1 MNEIKDIIEYCEIE
15 NKREKLNRNKI
26 LIPRIKRVMSDL
38 CININVSKYAYY
50 KSILQSKNCSPSE
63 REAILEEI
71 ERLNKDKNI
80 IEYIELEKYLQSL
93 YDEIID
99 YYRTI
104 QEDLRYELLEL
115 DTPDI
120 YVLQKPIDENGYKEA
135 KHIINKDAIV
145 RYKDSFKETLIMPN
159 KENSSK
165 RKNRHFY
172 NQVSFRYLEELS
184 KDYNFD
190 LDNKDIGKVKVL
202 K

>member
-15 NKREKLNRNKI
+15 KKREKLNRNKV
-26 LIPRIKRVMSDL
+26 LIPHIKRLMSDL

-50 KSILQSKNCSPSE
+50 KSNLQSENSSETE
-63 REAILEEI
+63 REYYLEE
-71 ERLNKDKNI
+71 LNKLSKDKNVL
-80 IEYIELEKYLQSL
+80 EYIEFEKYLNSL
-93 YDEIID
+93 YEEIID

-104 QEDLRYELLEL
+104 QEELRYELLEL

-120 YVLQKPIDENGYKEA
+120 YVLQKSIDDNGYKEA

-145 RYKDSFKETLIMPN
+145 GYKGSFKETLIMPN
-159 KENSSK
+159 KINSSK

-184 KDYNFD
+184 KDCTFD
-190 LDNKDIGKVKVL
+190 LETKNIGKVKIL

>member
-15 NKREKLNRNKI
+15 KKREKLNRNKV
-26 LIPRIKRVMSDL
+26 LIPHIKRLMSDL

-50 KSILQSKNCSPSE
+50 KSNLQSENSSETE
-63 REAILEEI
+63 REYYLEE
-71 ERLNKDKNI
+71 LNKLSNDKNVL
-80 IEYIELEKYLQSL
+80 EYIEFEKYLNSL
-93 YDEIID
+93 YEEIID

-104 QEDLRYELLEL
+104 QEELRYELLEL

-120 YVLQKPIDENGYKEA
+120 YVLQKPIDDNGYKKA

-145 RYKDSFKETLIMPN
+145 GYKGSFKETLIMPN
-159 KENSSK
+159 KINSSK

-184 KDYNFD
+184 KDYTFD
-190 LDNKDIGKVKVL
+190 LDNKDIGKVKIL